1 MPDIL
6 AQNDLRRVAR
16 LPVGLSS
23 VTAVCQLR
31 ARVGL
36 TVGFYTLLRHASTLF
51 GLSEITA
58 FYRRFNTHALS
69 HVSHTEE

>member
-6 AQNDLRRVAR
+6 AQNDLRRAAR

-31 ARVGL
+31 ARVGF
-36 TVGFYTLLRHASTLF
+36 TVGFYAFLRHASTLF
-51 GLSEITA
+51 CSSEVTA
-58 FYRRFNTHALS
+58 FYRRFDTHALS
-69 HVSHTEE
+69 HASHTKE